1 MALLRQVLRGLFR
14 LLTLM
19 PVSCPG
25 AVAGMVHRTLGG
37 VFSVDLTTPELSFG
51 LIFDMLVFYCMA
63 RRTLRI
69 MSHGAAFIA
78 C

>member
-1 MALLRQVLRGLFR
+1 
-14 LLTLM
+14 
-19 PVSCPG
+19 
-25 AVAGMVHRTLGG
+25 MVHRTLGG

-51 LIFDMLVFYCMA
+51 LIFDMLVFYCMT